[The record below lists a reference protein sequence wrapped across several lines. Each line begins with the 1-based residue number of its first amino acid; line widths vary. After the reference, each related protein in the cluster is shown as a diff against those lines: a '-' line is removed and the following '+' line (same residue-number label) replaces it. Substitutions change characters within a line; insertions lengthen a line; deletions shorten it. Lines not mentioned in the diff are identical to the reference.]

1 MTAMTAQ
8 LRASEP
14 KTSVFVTANAGSG
27 KTKTLVDRVAR
38 LLLQGVEPHAIL
50 CVTYTK
56 AAAAEMQTRL
66 FRQLGEWA
74 VMDKEPLEEAL
85 AKIESHP
92 GDISDARALFA
103 RALAG
108 LLPPTGQRLVRPLVE
123 RQDAMTWVEEAL
135 RGHVGTLERARHGV
149 LFLDRLDCFGYSS
162 VQIQRIATVFDQ
174 IADVQLVLT
183 LQPCPCGWY
192 GDPIRECQCS
202 ARLIQ
207 RHQQRLRALL
217 ERMALVTELAPLDY
231 ERHMDTRASEGS
243 ATVATRVREADQR
256 QQKRFIGERASR
268 NAGMDHAQ
276 ILRWCEMDSSAQKL
290 YKAAYQ
296 HVRFSSRAAD
306 QVLAV
311 ARTIADLAESDLI
324 QANHLAEAIQYR
336 PHWSHAS

>member
-103 RALAG
+103 RALETPGGLKIQTIHAFCEKLLKRFPLEAG
-108 LLPPTGQRLVRPLVE
+108 VSPNFRVLEDQAARQVSARAREETALRAMADPDGPIGRAYARVMVLHVTVLGAVWLIAAFQLPAIVAVFLVVLHALVDVASTLIGSRVRSGAPAGGRRWVQTGPGRWQLVRDPLVSPESAPDAAE
-123 RQDAMTWVEEAL
+123 R
-135 RGHVGTLERARHGV
+135 
-149 LFLDRLDCFGYSS
+149 S
-162 VQIQRIATVFDQ
+162 
-174 IADVQLVLT
+174 
-183 LQPCPCGWY
+183 
-192 GDPIRECQCS
+192 
-202 ARLIQ
+202 
-207 RHQQRLRALL
+207 
-217 ERMALVTELAPLDY
+217 
-231 ERHMDTRASEGS
+231 
-243 ATVATRVREADQR
+243 
-256 QQKRFIGERASR
+256 
-268 NAGMDHAQ
+268 
-276 ILRWCEMDSSAQKL
+276 
-290 YKAAYQ
+290 
-296 HVRFSSRAAD
+296 
-306 QVLAV
+306 
-311 ARTIADLAESDLI
+311 
-324 QANHLAEAIQYR
+324 
-336 PHWSHAS
+336 